1 MLGETL
7 SVHPLIMT
15 EIPGITRESSFT
27 FGASTIYVAREQSYD
42 CERSA
47 LPKRRRTLQR
57 EPREL
62 VFVRGK
68 QEIQDEAVRWATLE
82 NTSANVIRP

>member
-15 EIPGITRESSFT
+15 EIPGTTRETSFT
-27 FGASTIYVAREQSYD
+27 FGESAIYVARKQSYD
-42 CERSA
+42 CERIA
-47 LPKRRRTLQR
+47 LKKRRRTLQR
-57 EPREL
+57 QPREL
-62 VFVRGK
+62 VFVWGK
-68 QEIQDEAVRWATLE
+68 QEIMDEAVRWATLE